1 MSIEAGPYVNIQ
13 DAWGGIHSKK
23 LSTVTAVIPT
33 SQYHVL
39 TFNDGGHITIEPKEW
54 ARIKA
59 VLNHRPRPK

>member
-1 MSIEAGPYVNIQ
+1 MSIEAGPYVAIH
-13 DAWGGIHSKK
+13 DAWGGIHSKR
-23 LSTVTAVIPT
+23 LSTMTGKWDT

-39 TFNDGGHITIEPKEW
+39 TFNDGGHITIEHKEW